1 MFLDDELRE
10 LKLKL
15 SKMADIAID
24 MVEKSMKA
32 LIERDSDLIKMV
44 AKTDDTV
51 DSLDNEIDSYCL
63 KLCALKQPKADD
75 LRLILSSLKIN
86 IAIERIA
93 DNAVN
98 IAEWAEKINKQPQLK
113 PYIDLP
119 AMKETTI
126 LMVKNALNA
135 FFTKDIEKAKKV
147 ILLDD
152 KVDNYEVQ
160 IIRELMTYVME
171 NPRNIPRA
179 IGLIFIARALERIAD
194 QATNIAEQAIFVTEG
209 KIYKHHRDEK

>member
-15 SKMADIAID
+15 SKMADVAID

-44 AKTDDTV
+44 VEADDAV
-51 DSLDNEIDSYCL
+51 DSLDNEIDRYCL
-63 KLCALKQPKADD
+63 KLCALKQPEADD

-119 AMKETTI
+119 AMRETAI
-126 LMVKNALNA
+126 LMVKDALNA
-135 FFTKDIEKAKKV
+135 FFTNDTEKAKKV

-171 NPRNIPRA
+171 SPRNIPRA

-209 KIYKHHRDEK
+209 KIYKHRREKK

>member
-44 AKTDDTV
+44 AKTDDVV

-135 FFTKDIEKAKKV
+135 FS
-147 ILLDD
+147 
-152 KVDNYEVQ
+152 
-160 IIRELMTYVME
+160 
-171 NPRNIPRA
+171 PRI
-179 IGLIFIARALERIAD
+179 
-194 QATNIAEQAIFVTEG
+194 
-209 KIYKHHRDEK
+209 